1 MVSFS
6 CKREIPAGKVKKMKK
21 NLRELALEMGF
32 SEEKLNPNSGMN
44 CLNLDNRFGV
54 IEDEKGLHLT
64 DLVSWARFSPITIG
78 RKSSVTRKGL
88 EFQIA
93 QLARYKKQ
101 IGAVA

>member
-1 MVSFS
+1 VS
-6 CKREIPAGKVKKMKK
+6 KATLKEIAKDLGLDGGLEDRGGMIF
-21 NLRELALEMGF
+21 LA
-32 SEEKLNPNSGMN
+32 
-44 CLNLDNRFGV
+44 LDNRYAV
-54 IEDEKGLHLT
+54 MEDEKGLHLT
-64 DLVSWARFSPITIG
+64 DLVSWARFSPMTIG

>member
-1 MVSFS
+1 MS
-6 CKREIPAGKVKKMKK
+6 KKTLREI
-21 NLRELALEMGF
+21 ALEMGYT
-32 SEEKLNPNSGMN
+32 EEQLTPENATGMP

-64 DLVSWARFSPITIG
+64 DLVSWARFSPIKIG

-93 QLARYKKQ
+93 QLARYRKQ
-101 IGAVA
+101 IGA

>member
-1 MVSFS
+1 MYPKESP
-6 CKREIPAGKVKKMKK
+6 KGGQIMKKTLREI
-21 NLRELALEMGF
+21 ALEMGY
-32 SEEKLNPNSGMN
+32 SEEQLSPNSGIS

-64 DLVSWARFSPITIG
+64 DLVSWARFSPIKIG

-101 IGAVA
+101 IA